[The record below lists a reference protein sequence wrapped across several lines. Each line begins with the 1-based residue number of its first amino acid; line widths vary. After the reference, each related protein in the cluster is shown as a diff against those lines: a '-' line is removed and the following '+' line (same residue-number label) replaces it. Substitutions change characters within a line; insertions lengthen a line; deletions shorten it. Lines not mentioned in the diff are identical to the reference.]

1 MVWQST
7 VWILNW
13 CWWQLAMEMQRE
25 EDAREVQLQL
35 MMVSGMALIF
45 RAAKSKRNK
54 QGQKLKSK

>member
-1 MVWQST
+1 
-7 VWILNW
+7 
-13 CWWQLAMEMQRE
+13 MEMQRE

-54 QGQKLKSK
+54 QGQKLK